1 MHGKIRF
8 EEVNKMTNTVQ
19 KLEKLLK
26 EKSTK
31 KESDIEQSRPDLAPK
46 GIYYKIAMALLPNL
60 HNRLM
65 EMMDRS
71 VQKIEDQ
78 KTLVVVGP
86 GKDVLPYSERLET
99 VRAILGDA
107 NIVLMDYND
116 KICREIP
123 KKLEEKGFTN
133 YYSLE
138 NVVGEFDPRE
148 KKNTVFIQAQ
158 NIMDGY
164 TMPDDSVSFID
175 MTVAVHHAT
184 QYEEDIYKFAK
195 EALRVLQPG
204 GYLHIGEGNA
214 DMKYSETKLKKIA
227 EDVIKSGEEKVTV
240 TDARYPFAK
249 AREWYFER
257 KVETG
262 EDGEEGVSAVRTDAD
277 EYFDSTYVTITD
289 TGMVEIRA
297 KDPERLYSYFADENK
312 GGYKQISKISKSN
325 LPLSLERDT
334 TVVLPFIDASI
345 EADYQGMIVPV
356 RQYYSGKG
364 GIIET
369 TLERMKDPEDRE
381 KFMKAILKEQSD
393 AERGLVEFYSTT
405 YMVRDNLEKAG
416 FIVEDSPF
424 TTDGPFANILARKP
438 GSSDGGEEK

>member
-1 MHGKIRF
+1 
-8 EEVNKMTNTVQ
+8 MTNKLQ
-19 KLEKLLK
+19 ELEKLLK

-31 KESDIEQSRPDLAPK
+31 KERDIEQSRPDLAPK
-46 GIYYKIAMALLPNL
+46 GIYYEIAKALLPNL
-60 HNRLM
+60 HNKLI
-65 EMMDRS
+65 EMLDRS
-71 VQKIEDQ
+71 MQKIDGQ

-99 VRAILGDA
+99 VRAILGDS

-116 KICREIP
+116 EICREIP
-123 KKLEEKGFTN
+123 KKLEEKGFSN

-138 NVVGEFDPRE
+138 NVVGEFDPRK

-158 NIMDGY
+158 NIIDGY
-164 TMPDDSVSFID
+164 AMPDNSVSFID

-204 GYLHIGEGNA
+204 GYLHVGEGNA

-227 EDVIKSGEEKVTV
+227 EDVIKSGEEGVTV
-240 TDARYPFAK
+240 IDARYQFAAPRK
-249 AREWYFER
+249 WYFKREEQ
-257 KVETG
+257 K
-262 EDGEEGVSAVRTDAD
+262 DEEGKDLVTAAKTDEESAGSSVVR
-277 EYFDSTYVTITD
+277 ITD
-289 TGMVEIRA
+289 TGMVEISA
-297 KDPERLYSYFADENK
+297 KDPERLYSYFANESK

-325 LPLSLERDT
+325 LPLSLEKDT

-345 EADYQGMIVPV
+345 EADFQGMIVPV

-369 TLERMKDPEDRE
+369 TLERMKDPNDRE

-405 YMVRDNLEKAG
+405 YMVRDNLERAG
-416 FIVEDSPF
+416 FIIEDSPF

-438 GSSDGGEEK
+438 GSSNGGGEK